1 MQTLKKYLTYEVFTS
16 KKLLFYASI
25 GSGKYLVIS
34 SLLYLRRYSREKN
47 ETNKIISFLNKEKEK
62 NGNIDYGKLSQKE
75 KSEMCFYYLFITMKK
90 FYSKQFSEF
99 DMHRRSYLENS
110 SNLKKYISCVEKFH
124 KMMKVE
130 DQKIFEFILK
140 SLNFNGHEVDKV
152 IDQLDKE

>member
-1 MQTLKKYLTYEVFTS
+1 
-16 KKLLFYASI
+16 
-25 GSGKYLVIS
+25 
-34 SLLYLRRYSREKN
+34 
-47 ETNKIISFLNKEKEK
+47 
-62 NGNIDYGKLSQKE
+62 
-75 KSEMCFYYLFITMKK
+75 MKK